1 MRKHLEP
8 VKDPA
13 PQGRIEMIEAV
24 IETFRPMLQADR
36 GDMELVEVD
45 GKKVFVSMKGACVG
59 CQLAS
64 VTLSRVQDKMVE
76 ALGEFVQVLP
86 ASQLKKTSPA
96 MVSLSA
102 LSKD

>member
-1 MRKHLEP
+1 MTKHLEA
-8 VKDPA
+8 VKGPD
-13 PQGRIEMIEAV
+13 PQGRVATIEAV

-64 VTLSRVQDKMVE
+64 VTLSRVQDKIVE
-76 ALGEFVQVLP
+76 ALGDFVQVLP
-86 ASQLKKTSPA
+86 ASQLKRKPPV
-96 MVSLSA
+96 MLSVDA
-102 LSKD
+102 LAKE

>member
-8 VKDPA
+8 VKDTA
-13 PQGRIEMIEAV
+13 PQGRVATIEAV

-36 GDMELVEVD
+36 GDMELVKVD

-86 ASQLKKTSPA
+86 ASQLKMTSP
-96 MVSLSA
+96 
-102 LSKD
+102 DDGFP